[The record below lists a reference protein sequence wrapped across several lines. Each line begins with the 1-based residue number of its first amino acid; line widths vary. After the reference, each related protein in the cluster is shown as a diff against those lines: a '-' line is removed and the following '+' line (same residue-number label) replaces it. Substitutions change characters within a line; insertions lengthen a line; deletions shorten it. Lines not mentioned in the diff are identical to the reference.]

1 MKKQRIATMLFLLPL
16 LIVFLLAVGGIFLN
30 TWVYV
35 ILSIFCPLAASVTW
49 FLYKDMERKIS
60 NSERDLKCR

>member
-1 MKKQRIATMLFLLPL
+1 MKKQRIAILLFLLPL

-35 ILSIFCPLAASVTW
+35 VLSIFCPLAAGVTW
-49 FLYKDMERKIS
+49 FLYKDMKRKIS
-60 NSERDLKCR
+60 NSERDLKRR

>member
-1 MKKQRIATMLFLLPL
+1 MKTRRIAILLFLLPL
-16 LIVFLLAVGGIFLN
+16 LIVLLLAVGGIFLN
-30 TWVYV
+30 AWVYV

>member
-35 ILSIFCPLAASVTW
+35 ILSIFCPLAAGATW
-49 FLYKDMERKIS
+49 YLYKDMEKKLS
-60 NSERDLKCR
+60 NTELDFKNQ